1 MTHHDFLPVGWS
13 PAEIATRIGVVSDT
27 HFPLRGETLPPPLF
41 TVLQGVDLIL
51 HGGDVGE
58 LRVLDQLSRVA
69 PVIAVH
75 GNDDTEEAQRELP
88 YQQVVAIGG
97 QRILLWHSHYP
108 ERQAEMASRVD
119 DALPPKLARSVERGQ
134 RAGATIVVFGHWHI
148 PLTYHQAGVLVINP
162 GALASGGFLDRQLHK
177 TMALLYLTRDGRVA
191 VVHVNLTPPPQPFTP
206 QIDWQGG
213 FKVALGQFSASILDP
228 ELETVIPRLRQEL
241 SPAARQA
248 IIPLVLPWAQRC
260 WRGEQERITLGQF
273 RQGLL
278 TAATLD
284 QAVKQEVAALLD
296 HDGPH

>member
-1 MTHHDFLPVGWS
+1 MSFHDFLPDGWS
-13 PAEIATRIGVVSDT
+13 LSEIATTIGLVSDT
-27 HFPLRGETLPPPLF
+27 HFPLRCEMLPPPLF

-58 LRVLDQLSRVA
+58 LSVLDQLSRVA

-75 GNDDTEEAQRELP
+75 GNDDTEDAQRELP

-108 ERQAEMASRVD
+108 ERQAELASRVD
-119 DALPPKLARSVERGQ
+119 DALPPKLGRSVERGA

-148 PLTYHQAGVLVINP
+148 PLTYSQSGILVINP

-177 TMALLYLTRDGRVA
+177 TLALLYLAHDGRVA
-191 VVHVNLTPPPQPFTP
+191 VVHVNLTPPPQPFLP

-213 FKVALGQFSASILDP
+213 FKAALGQFSVSILSPD
-228 ELETVIPRLRQEL
+228 LEAVIPRLRQAL

-260 WRGEQERITLGQF
+260 WRGDQERITLAQF

-278 TAATLD
+278 TEATLD
-284 QAVKQEVAALLD
+284 QAVKAEVAALLD
-296 HDGPH
+296 HDDSR

>member
-1 MTHHDFLPVGWS
+1 MSFHDFLPTGWS
-13 PAEIATRIGVVSDT
+13 PTEIATTIGLVADT
-27 HFPLRGETLPPPLF
+27 HFPLRCEVLPPTLF
-41 TVLQGVDLIL
+41 TVLEGVDLIL

-69 PVIAVH
+69 PVSAVH

-88 YQQVVAIGG
+88 YQQLIAVGG

-119 DALPPKLARSVERGQ
+119 DALPPKLARSVGRGQ

-177 TMALLYLTRDGRVA
+177 TLALLYLAHDGRVA
-191 VVHVNLTPPPQPFTP
+191 VVHVNLTPPPQPFIP
-206 QIDWQGG
+206 RIDWQGG
-213 FKVALGQFSASILDP
+213 FKAALGQFSASILDP
-228 ELETVIPRLRQEL
+228 DLEAVIPRLRQDL
-241 SPAARQA
+241 SAAARQA

-260 WRGEQERITLGQF
+260 WRGEQERITLAQF

-278 TAATLD
+278 TEATLD
-284 QAVKQEVAALLD
+284 QVVKDEVAALLAL
-296 HDGPH
+296 DGA